1 MKQSKLVYHNGA
13 IKIEVYEKGS
23 RKRWNTG
30 VRVDKKLLSK
40 ERFVKPN
47 PSVDWESMNVK
58 ISEEKERVD
67 RLVRQVFQEHKRVD
81 VSRIFEILEQQKSEE
96 KTIEKLANGK
106 ASIANGS
113 TKKKLGG
120 AIRELQHSIQLR
132 GKYKVEVKGK
142 SRDENR
148 RENFFLQLDAYLAK
162 ESSVTSHS
170 TISRHFVTY
179 LKEGTTIGFNNL
191 KRHYLI
197 FDFMVNHPLLI
208 EDVNDVWIRKLLEW
222 LEFGVRGQRV
232 NSNTT
237 DWLFGRFQCFWTW
250 ALNTNLVFKR
260 IHWKR
265 FKRITFKPGFVWLT
279 EERITQ
285 LAKHK
290 FANQRLEYS
299 RMSYLIMTLTAM
311 RHSDFHSFNSS
322 NLVREGGVWFIHMSN
337 KKTKTAFKVEV
348 HDSILAW
355 VQDMAILKKI
365 RFSMDSTRSNH
376 LLNDGIREMGEV
388 MGWKEPVRLQV
399 DADKWETKPFYD
411 WMNCHSAR
419 HSAVCFWLSYGVN
432 HTTIKKWT
440 GWKGSKMIDYYADI
454 LNIKTKESINNLIKL
469 NP

>member
-13 IKIEVYEKGS
+13 VKIEVYEKGF

-47 PSVDWESMNVK
+47 SLVDWERMNVK

-67 RLVRQVFQEHKRVD
+67 RLVRQVFQEYKRID
-81 VSRIFEILEQQKSEE
+81 VSRIFAILEQQKSEQKAVE
-96 KTIEKLANGK
+96 SLAVGK
-106 ASIANGS
+106 VSITNGS
-113 TKKKLGG
+113 TKKKLGA
-120 AIRELQHSIQLR
+120 AIRELKHSIQLQ
-132 GKYKVEVKGK
+132 GKFQQASEGK
-142 SRDENR
+142 SREEIR
-148 RENFFLQLDAYLAK
+148 REKFFLQLDGYLTK
-162 ESSVTSHS
+162 ESSVTVHK

-197 FDFMVNHPLLI
+197 FDFMINHPLLI

-222 LEFGVRGQRV
+222 LEFGAKGQRV

-250 ALNTNLVFKR
+250 ALNNNIVSKR

-265 FKRITFKPGFVWLT
+265 FKRITFKPGFVWIT
-279 EERITQ
+279 EERIAQ

-290 FANQRLEYS
+290 FANQRLECV

-322 NLVREGGVWFIHMSN
+322 NLVKEGGVWYIHMVN

-348 HDSILAW
+348 HESILPW
-355 VQDMAILKKI
+355 IQDSTTLKKI
-365 RFSMDSTRSNH
+365 RLSTDSTRSNH
-376 LLNDGIREMGEV
+376 LLNEGIREMGEV
-388 MGWKEPVRLQV
+388 IGWNEPVRLQV
-399 DADKWETKPFYD
+399 DADKWETKPFYE

-419 HSAVCFWLSYGVN
+419 HSAVCLWLSHGVN
-432 HTTIKKWT
+432 HSTIKKWSA
-440 GWKGSKMIDYYADI
+440 WKSSKIIDYYADI
-454 LNIKTKESINNLIKL
+454 LNIKTRESINSLIKL
-469 NP
+469 NS